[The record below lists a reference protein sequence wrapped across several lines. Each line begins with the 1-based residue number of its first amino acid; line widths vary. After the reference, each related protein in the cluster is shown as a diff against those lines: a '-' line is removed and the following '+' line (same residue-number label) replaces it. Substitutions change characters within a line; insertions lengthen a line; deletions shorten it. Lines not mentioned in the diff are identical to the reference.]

1 MATRLAIIGTLA
13 DRSRAMSIRN
23 GARVVPL
30 AATVNIASD
39 AAASNAHGMRSRI
52 ATRVATALI
61 DMPSWKLLRSRNV
74 TQLRKETKCEHPSDW
89 RLAFGP
95 KSATLASSGRA
106 AAGGSVNGRDDKMT
120 YDLLIRNGRIV
131 DGSGMPAFRGDLAV
145 KDGKIV
151 EIGKITGAATRTVDA
166 DGLAVSPGFIDNH
179 CHYDAQVTW
188 DPLCTFSPQHGA
200 TTVIFGNCSLSLAP
214 VRRGNEERM
223 AEFLSYVEAI
233 PMEVLRTVDVN
244 WESFPQYMD
253 RLDNSLGV
261 NAGTLIGHTAVR
273 YYAMGEDCQKRTATD
288 DEIKAMQA
296 VVRDGMKAGAI
307 GFSGSRQKGHFDP
320 QGVPIP
326 ALWADEKEVF
336 ALADVL
342 RELGTG
348 TVQMGGGVDPELS
361 DGMMARLA
369 EACGRPV
376 IYNSLSQTVR
386 TGDKWK
392 QHIARVDET
401 ARAGIRAYPM
411 CSPNRVTQ
419 DFTMKN
425 CQVFRGLPT
434 WHPILISSDAEKMR
448 AYADPQVRDKL
459 HAEAVERSVPISGAI
474 GFSKTWWDYMWVNE
488 PALEKNKPLQFKT
501 IGEIAKMQNK
511 RVIDAFLD
519 LVVEEKLETRF
530 LQAENN
536 IDDEAVKQILT
547 YPNAFIGLGD
557 GGAHVQF
564 HGGYG
569 YTTRLLGEW
578 VREKHAMTLEQA
590 IRRLTFELASLFG
603 ISDRGLLREGL
614 AADIVLFDPD
624 TVKPGRKAWC
634 TTSPPAAGV
643 SRSRRK
649 AST

>member
-1 MATRLAIIGTLA
+1 
-13 DRSRAMSIRN
+13 
-23 GARVVPL
+23 
-30 AATVNIASD
+30 
-39 AAASNAHGMRSRI
+39 
-52 ATRVATALI
+52 
-61 DMPSWKLLRSRNV
+61 
-74 TQLRKETKCEHPSDW
+74 
-89 RLAFGP
+89 
-95 KSATLASSGRA
+95 
-106 AAGGSVNGRDDKMT
+106 MT

-131 DGSGMPAFRGDLAV
+131 DGSGMPAFRGDIAV

-151 EIGKITGAATRTVDA
+151 EIGKINGAASRTIDA

-214 VRRGNEERM
+214 VRRGKEARM

-233 PMEVLRTVDVN
+233 PMEVLSTVDVD
-244 WESFPQYMD
+244 WETMPQYMD
-253 RLDNSLGV
+253 KLDKSLGV

-273 YYAMGEDCQKRTATD
+273 FYVMGDDCQKRAATD
-288 DEIKAMQA
+288 AEIRAMQD
-296 VVRDGMKAGAI
+296 VVRDGMTHGAL
-307 GFSGSRQKGHFDP
+307 GFSASRQKGHYDP

-326 ALWADEKEVF
+326 ALWADENEIF
-336 ALADVL
+336 AISDVL
-342 RELGTG
+342 RDLGTG
-348 TVQMGGGVDPELS
+348 TIQVGGGVDSELS
-361 DGMMARLA
+361 DGLMAKLA
-369 EACGRPV
+369 EATGRPV

-386 TGDKWK
+386 NPDKWK
-392 QHIARVDET
+392 QHIARVEET

-434 WHPILISSDAEKMR
+434 WHPILLMSDEEKLR

-459 HAEAVERSVPISGAI
+459 HAEAVAFTVPVQSI
-474 GFSKTWWDYMWVNE
+474 GFSRTWWDYMTVNE
-488 PALEKNKPLQFKT
+488 PVLPKNKSLQFKT
-501 IGEIAKMQNK
+501 IGEIAKLQGK

-519 LVVEEKLETRF
+519 IVVEEKLQTRF
-530 LQAENN
+530 LLAESN
-536 IDDEAVKQILT
+536 IDDEALRRILT

-578 VREKHAMTLEQA
+578 VREKQAMTLEQA
-590 IRRLTFELASLFG
+590 VKRLTFESASLFG

-614 AADIVLFDPD
+614 AADIVLFDPG
-624 TVKPGRKAWC
+624 TVSPGPESVVHDFPAGGWRIKEPAIGIHMTIVNGQVLLEDGKHTGALPGRVLRNGWYHAHHN
-634 TTSPPAAGV
+634 
-643 SRSRRK
+643 
-649 AST
+649 